1 MLALYSES
9 NGVKSLQIIEAEG
22 GKSRL
27 AFYNGHSNVNPIGGK
42 VEMQLGRMAAGIQV
56 RALEACTRAQ
66 QW

>member
-9 NGVKSLQIIEAEG
+9 NGVKSLQIIEAES

-27 AFYNGHSNVNPIGGK
+27 AFYNSHSNINPIGGK

-56 RALEACTRAQ
+56 RALEACTRVQ